1 MGESSYRKMRIAVI
15 GAGNVSTHLTAAL
28 AAVENVVQIF
38 SRNLENAK
46 LLAEKTGVKS
56 YTGNLEDIT
65 AEADLYIISVKDDAI
80 SGIVAK
86 LSELNKNAVW
96 VHTSG
101 STGCEVFEN
110 SMPKN
115 GVFYPLQTFSKN
127 AEVNVAE
134 VPFLLEASDNQ
145 SLEML
150 KALASKISEKVYE
163 ADSVTRRRL
172 HIAAVFA
179 CNFANNLWRISDELL
194 KEYNLS
200 MDVFLPLLKVSV
212 EKLGTLSPEDAQ
224 TGPAMRGDVHII
236 ENHLKELSG
245 ENREIYRLM
254 SDSILKHYKR

>member
-1 MGESSYRKMRIAVI
+1 MGKSSYRKMKIVVI

-28 AAVENVVQIF
+28 AAVEDVVQIF

-56 YTGNLEDIT
+56 YTDNLEDIV
-65 AEADLYIISVKDDAI
+65 AYADLYIISVKDDAI
-80 SGIVAK
+80 PGIVAK
-86 LSELNKNAVW
+86 LSEQNKNAVW

-101 STGCEVFEN
+101 STGREVFEGV
-110 SMPKN
+110 MPNN

-127 AEVNVAE
+127 ANVNVAE
-134 VPFLLEASDNQ
+134 VPFFLEASDKK
-145 SLEML
+145 SLELL
-150 KALASKISEKVYE
+150 KTLAEKISKKVYE

-200 MDVFLPLLKVSV
+200 MNVLLPLLKVSV
-212 EKLGTLSPEDAQ
+212 EKLSALSPEDAQ
-224 TGPAMRGDVHII
+224 TGPAMRGDVKII

-245 ENREIYRLM
+245 VNQEIYRMM